1 MAFGISITG
10 NDGGGNFIVQDTS
23 IGTGIINYQVIDS
36 GGASSV
42 PNSSFPGDARLF
54 INGNG
59 TGTTNEFI
67 TIDRNNNNTFKK
79 VNFNGSIGSHLSNIS
94 YTTVSVNYLVIQKM
108 SAISNSG
115 GNYGIQILTSTG
127 EVAFDTRRLLTN
139 TSFFFTG
146 DTKQPNTVAGDAGAI
161 SSDGDIY
168 CDTELLFE
176 FASNSASAIQW
187 RGTGTGT
194 NRVRYLHF
202 RSQSGRSNSTS
213 YINNFGTV
221 LTGKVR

>member
-10 NDGGGNFIVQDTS
+10 NDTAGDFIVQDTDLNM
-23 IGTGIINYQVIDS
+23 INYQVIAT
-36 GGASSV
+36 GLASSI
-42 PNSSFPGDARLF
+42 PNSSIPGNARLF
-54 INGNG
+54 INGNA
-59 TGTTNEFI
+59 TGATNEFI
-67 TIDRNNNNTFKK
+67 TIDRTNGNTFKK
-79 VNFNGSIGSHLSNIS
+79 VNFNGSVGNHLSNIS
-94 YTTVSVNYLVIQKM
+94 YTTVSVNYLILQEM

-127 EVAFDTRRLLTN
+127 IVAFDTRRLLTN

-146 DTKQPNTVAGDAGAI
+146 DTRQPNTVAGDAGTI
-161 SSDGDIY
+161 SNDGDIY

-202 RSQSGRSNSTS
+202 RSFSGRSSSTS

-221 LTGKVR
+221 LTGKTR